1 MLQTQ
6 HVTSQKILMQ
16 QSFCLFHQNLKARAC
31 RRYRHQQQPR
41 PLELLAPR
49 HRCDL
54 DPFALIAERKSRILK
69 RIEE

>member
-1 MLQTQ
+1 MHALQ
-6 HVTSQKILMQ
+6 
-16 QSFCLFHQNLKARAC
+16 NARAKSEFDAWYNNDGKGWFK
-31 RRYRHQQQPR
+31 R
-41 PLELLAPR
+41 ELLAPR